1 MKDIP
6 TIRGR
11 RYIASLVAEGEHSRQ
26 DFKLTIDNAHKIAHS
41 VSAFANAG
49 GGRLLI
55 GVKDNGA
62 IAGVRN
68 EEDVYVVEQAARLY
82 CRPSVDVEFTAY
94 SVGVNT
100 VVIKASIPMAQYKP
114 IRCQEADGRWRA
126 YYRVADE
133 NIVAHPLM
141 VKAWEETR
149 PVRFSLDSTVEHLM
163 AFVDSHPEG
172 VHSQEIA
179 LALGMSQRRADN
191 LVVNLV
197 RSGLLNFSYHA
208 PHFLIVR
215 NTGEENI
222 NTN

>member
-41 VSAFANAG
+41 VSAFANAEG
-49 GGRLLI
+49 GHLLI
-55 GVKDNGA
+55 GVKDNGTM
-62 IAGVRN
+62 AGVRN
-68 EEDVYVVEQAARLY
+68 EEDIYVVEQAARLY
-82 CRPSVDVEFTAY
+82 CRPSVEVEFTAY
-94 SVGVNT
+94 SVGVNI
-100 VVIKASIPMAQYKP
+100 VVIKANIPKALSKP

-141 VKAWEETR
+141 VKAWEATT
-149 PVRFSLDSTVEHLM
+149 PVRFSLDATVEQLM
-163 AFVDSHPEG
+163 AFVDSRPEG
-172 VHSQEIA
+172 VSSQDIA

-197 RSGLLNFSYHA
+197 RSGLLSFEYHA
-208 PHFLIVR
+208 PHFMIVR
-215 NTGEENI
+215 NMGEGTV
-222 NTN
+222 NTD

>member
-55 GVKDNGA
+55 GVKDNGT

-68 EEDVYVVEQAARLY
+68 EEDIYVVEQAARLY
-82 CRPSVDVEFTAY
+82 CSPSVEVEFSAY
-94 SVGVNT
+94 SVATNV
-100 VVIKASIPMAQYKP
+100 VVIKASIPMAPCKP

-141 VKAWEETR
+141 VKAWEAAN
-149 PVRFSLDSTVEHLM
+149 PVRFSLDATVERLM
-163 AFVDSHPEG
+163 AFIDSHAEGVDS
-172 VHSQEIA
+172 QDIA
-179 LALGMSQRRADN
+179 LALEMSQRRADN
-191 LVVNLV
+191 LIVNLV
-197 RSGLLNFSYHA
+197 RSGLLTFAYHA
-208 PHFLIVR
+208 PHFRIVR
-215 NTGEENI
+215 NTGE
-222 NTN
+222 